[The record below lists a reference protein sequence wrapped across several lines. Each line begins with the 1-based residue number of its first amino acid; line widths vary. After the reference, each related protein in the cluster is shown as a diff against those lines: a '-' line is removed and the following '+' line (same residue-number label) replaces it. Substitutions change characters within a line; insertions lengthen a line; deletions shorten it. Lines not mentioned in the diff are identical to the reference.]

1 MGLWGWP
8 WGLRRRGPSEFGA
21 ASTAEEVTAG
31 VDATHLT
38 AIVTGAT
45 NGIGRETARVLALR
59 GAEVIIP
66 ARTMESGVKV
76 KESIAEQI
84 PGSSSKLRVMEMDLS
99 SLDSVR
105 RFAREFASS
114 HRHLN
119 ILVNNA
125 GIMACPFQLSKDG
138 IELQF
143 ATNHVGHF
151 LLTNLLLDKMKST
164 ARETGVQGRI
174 INVSSVAHK
183 RSDGSC
189 FDLNKLNDKSRYNPF
204 IAYSHSKLANI
215 LHANELSR
223 RFQEEGCNLTANS
236 LHPGMILTNIARY
249 IITNSVLMSVM
260 SVANLV
266 LKNTQQGAATTCY
279 LALHPDAKDVSGK
292 YFANCNETK
301 PRLAVRD
308 AELAK
313 KLWDLSEQ
321 LVDTNQH
328 GEINRAKRYC

>member
-1 MGLWGWP
+1 MGLLGWP
-8 WGLRRRGPSEFGA
+8 WARRRQGPSTFDR

-66 ARTMESGVKV
+66 ARTMASGAKV
-76 KESIAEQI
+76 KDSIAGEV
-84 PGSSSKLRVMEMDLS
+84 PGAKLHVMEMDLA
-99 SLDSVR
+99 SLASVR
-105 RFAREFASS
+105 RFAKSFSSS
-114 HRHLN
+114 HAHLN

-151 LLTNLLLDKMKST
+151 LLTNLLLDKMKLT
-164 ARETGVQGRI
+164 ARKTGVQGRI

-189 FDLNKLNDKSRYNPF
+189 FDLNKLNDKSRYKPF
-204 IAYSHSKLANI
+204 IAYAHSKLANI
-215 LHANELSR
+215 LHANELAR
-223 RFQEEGCNLTANS
+223 RLQEEGCNLTANS
-236 LHPGMILTNIARY
+236 LHPGVILTNITRY
-249 IITNSVLMSVM
+249 VLPSSMVTSIL
-260 SVANLV
+260 SVANLF

-279 LALHPDAKDVSGK
+279 LALHPDVKDVSGK
-292 YFANCNETK
+292 YFADCEEAT
-301 PRLAVRD
+301 PRPAGRD

-313 KLWDLSEQ
+313 RLWDFSEQ
-321 LVDTNQH
+321 LVDSNQH
-328 GEINRAKRYC
+328 GEINRRK

>member
-1 MGLWGWP
+1 MGLWTWP
-8 WGLRRRGPSEFGA
+8 WARRRQGPSGFGP

-31 VDATHLT
+31 VEAIHLT
-38 AIVTGAT
+38 AIVTGAK

-66 ARTMESGVKV
+66 ARTMESGIKV
-76 KESIAEQI
+76 KESIAEEI
-84 PGSSSKLRVMEMDLS
+84 PGSKLHVMEMDLS
-99 SLDSVR
+99 SLNSVR
-105 RFAREFASS
+105 RFAKAFNSS
-114 HRHLN
+114 HSHLN
-119 ILVNNA
+119 ILINNA

-151 LLTNLLLDKMKST
+151 LLTNLLLDKMKLT
-164 ARETGVQGRI
+164 ARKTGVQGRI

-189 FDLNKLNDKSRYNPF
+189 FDLNKLNDKSRYKPF

-215 LHANELSR
+215 LHANELASF
-223 RFQEEGCNLTANS
+223 FQEEGCNLTANS
-236 LHPGMILTNIARY
+236 LHPGVILTNITRY
-249 IITNSVLMSVM
+249 VATNSVVISIL
-260 SVANLV
+260 SVANLF

-279 LALHPDAKDVSGK
+279 LALHPDVKDVSGK
-292 YFANCNETK
+292 YFADCKEAT
-301 PRLAVRD
+301 PRPVARD

-313 KLWDLSEQ
+313 RLWDFSEK
-321 LVDTNQH
+321 LVDANQH
-328 GEINRAKRYC
+328 GEINRRK